1 MGRGERKRVSVE
13 QMRHNFTTPLV
24 TVMCYFPIQ
33 GICLCLETIRRS
45 GTELKLE
52 KQPLLHPALH
62 LGKGMGGFSV
72 LLSCTFPTACS
83 HTYSR
88 EEGRAQ
94 RVHRVFLPCT
104 LADLA
109 NLVLRELCEFKKV
122 WLVAR
127 I

>member
-1 MGRGERKRVSVE
+1 
-13 QMRHNFTTPLV
+13 MRHNFTTPLV

-72 LLSCTFPTACS
+72 LLSLLLVVTHTA
-83 HTYSR
+83 
-88 EEGRAQ
+88 GKKD
-94 RVHRVFLPCT
+94 VHRGFT
-104 LADLA
+104 G
-109 NLVLRELCEFKKV
+109 FSYH
-122 WLVAR
+122 AR
-127 I
+127 